1 MESVEATQ
9 AAIVVAEEQTEGNSD
24 DLGIQTLNEMMGEHS
39 QSFKERAQR
48 FDLVNESEYILTNR
62 NSINRE
68 SHNQK
73 EEGIPLLEQE
83 IRAL

>member
-1 MESVEATQ
+1 M
-9 AAIVVAEEQTEGNSD
+9 I
-24 DLGIQTLNEMMGEHS
+24 
-39 QSFKERAQR
+39 
-48 FDLVNESEYILTNR
+48 TNR